1 MIKNWN
7 IGEVKEGEVFHF
19 ENSLEPFIWFTD
31 GYGNDCFLDI
41 NTFELYNLSDLN
53 IYGYN
58 FYSEDDGD
66 YFGLEVD
73 GKIKWVA
80 ED

>member
-1 MIKNWN
+1 MLKDWN
-7 IGEVKEGEVFHF
+7 NGEVKEGEVFHF

-31 GYGNDCFLDI
+31 GYENDCFLDI

-58 FYSEDDGD
+58 FYSKDDGD
-66 YFGLEVD
+66 YLGVEVD